1 MEEKT
6 LAQELR
12 ESLCYKPTD
21 ATVAMTADEIAT
33 ADAYCEE
40 YKAFLVLQLQRRF
53 HGVLVVGVRNDGHGG
68 PVQGAVVV
76 DGDFSGGVR
85 DLLYANKNLHFGCLL
100 TCS

>member
-33 ADAYCEE
+33 ADRYCED
-40 YKAFLVLQLQRRF
+40 YKVFLDAAKTKSEAKR
-53 HGVLVVGVRNDGHGG
+53 
-68 PVQGAVVV
+68 A
-76 DGDFSGGVR
+76 
-85 DLLYANKNLHFGCLL
+85 
-100 TCS
+100 